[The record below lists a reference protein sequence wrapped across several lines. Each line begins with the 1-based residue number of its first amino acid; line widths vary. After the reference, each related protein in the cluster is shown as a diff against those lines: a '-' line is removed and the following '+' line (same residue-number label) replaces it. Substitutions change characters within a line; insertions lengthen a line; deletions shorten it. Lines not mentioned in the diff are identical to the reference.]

1 MGGTVNSVPRTPAKQ
16 TAVFLQQAAQSG
28 SLVLI
33 PGSREARADR
43 PDFWSGVERISRDS
57 HPSFT
62 IGAAVSRDATWHV
75 ERRGASDL
83 FWLRRA
89 LI

>member
-1 MGGTVNSVPRTPAKQ
+1 MGGTVNSVPRTPAEQ

-33 PGSREARADR
+33 PGSREARAD
-43 PDFWSGVERISRDS
+43 FWSGVDRISRDS
-57 HPSFT
+57 HLSFT
-62 IGAAVSRDATWHV
+62 IGAAVARDATWHV